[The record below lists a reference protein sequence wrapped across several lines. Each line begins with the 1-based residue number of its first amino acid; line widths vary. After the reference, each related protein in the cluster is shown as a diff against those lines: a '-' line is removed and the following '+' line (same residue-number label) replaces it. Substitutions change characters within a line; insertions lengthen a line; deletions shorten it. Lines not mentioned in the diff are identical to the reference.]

1 MKNNKTTLAHC
12 AVLFALFATGTIDA
26 SLPNTLNDS
35 LWPESDNVGSLME
48 SSCYLEM
55 HSAWQSV
62 ELNPRG
68 VSPVLYATEQG
79 APVPFGITLRDC
91 FRHSGQ
97 PFASLSLVAPLDHD
111 SPQLVRVNG
120 TSGLGLRLR
129 DANGTVLNMQH
140 SVTPLSLTPGQNS
153 LNFTVT
159 PERTNAALGYGV
171 YNAQMDF
178 RLNYE

>member
-1 MKNNKTTLAHC
+1 MKKTKTTVAHC

-26 SLPNTLNDS
+26 SLPSALNDS
-35 LWPESDNVGSLME
+35 LWSESNSVGSLME

-55 HSAWQSV
+55 NSAWQSV
-62 ELNPRG
+62 NLNASG
-68 VSPVLYATEQG
+68 VSRVLYATEQG

-91 FRHSGQ
+91 FRNSRQ
-97 PFASLSLVAPLDHD
+97 PYASLSLVAPLDHD
-111 SPQLVRVNG
+111 SPQLVKVNG
-120 TSGLGLRLR
+120 ASGLGLRVR
-129 DANGTVLNMQH
+129 DANGALVNMH
-140 SVTPLSLTPGQNS
+140 NSATPLNFMSGQNS

-159 PERTNAALGYGV
+159 PERTNAALGYGL

>member
-1 MKNNKTTLAHC
+1 MKTIKTTVAHC
-12 AVLFALFATGTIDA
+12 AVLFTLFAAGTIDA

-35 LWPESDNVGSLME
+35 LWAESNSVGSLME

-55 HSAWQSV
+55 DSSWQSV

-68 VSPVLYATEQG
+68 VSRVLYATEQG

-91 FRHSGQ
+91 FRNSSQ
-97 PFASLSLVAPLDHD
+97 PFASLSLVAPHDHD
-111 SPQLVRVNG
+111 SPQLVKVSG

-129 DANGTVLNMQH
+129 DANGTALSMHN
-140 SVTPLSLTPGQNS
+140 SATPLSFMPGQNS

-159 PERTNAALGYGV
+159 PERTNAALGYGI